1 MQKIVLFVQP
11 NDGFMTP
18 EMIGNMFINR
28 FAIDEDVS
36 SEILGI
42 FELGKT
48 SRDISWTFEQQG
60 MDHFIVKKNK
70 LYYTIYF

>member
-1 MQKIVLFVQP
+1 MQKIVLFIEP
-11 NDGFMTP
+11 NENAWICETP
-18 EMIGNMFINR
+18 VKIGNLFINR

-48 SRDISWTFEQQG
+48 SFEFSWSHDEQKG
-60 MDHFIVKKNK
+60 MDH
-70 LYYTIYF
+70 